1 MSTAAHKEPHPGEII
16 TSHVDPQTLL
26 LLEDTTVTP
35 TAGASARSE
44 DEVREGC
51 EGEDGWR
58 DEDEEEGNTV
68 DMNPQQPLQDPIMV
82 LVRMRREKEKKTR
95 N

>member
-1 MSTAAHKEPHPGEII
+1 MSTAAHKEPHPGEIT

-51 EGEDGWR
+51 EGED
-58 DEDEEEGNTV
+58 EEEGNTV